1 MARRDAW
8 YQALDRMA
16 ELSPRAVVAS
26 HKDPTCPDSPSDIDE
41 TRRYLDA
48 VGPVPDS
55 TSDATEFYHAV
66 KKLYPDRVNPWAI
79 WLTALRLFSE

>member
-16 ELSPRAVVAS
+16 ELRPRAVVAR
-26 HKDPTCPDSPSDIDE
+26 DPPLPRRGRASDIDE

>member
-26 HKDPTCPDSPSDIDE
+26 HKDPTRPDSPSDIDE

-48 VGPVPDS
+48 VGVKLLDGVV
-55 TSDATEFYHAV
+55 ELGGVGGAV
-66 KKLYPDRVNPWAI
+66 GDWPDRVNPWAI